1 MINNLTHSNR
11 DNATE
16 ERNVKPLVF
25 LMTVMA
31 WLTLGIGV
39 VLCLL
44 NLHYFSDQNLQLM
57 IGIGFLVGSVQIYV
71 IRTAIH
77 LVNNRASSSK
87 KQT

>member
-1 MINNLTHSNR
+1 MINNMTHSNR

-16 ERNVKPLVF
+16 ERNVKPLVY

-39 VLCLL
+39 ILCLL
-44 NLHYFSDQNLQLM
+44 NLHHFSDKNLHLM
-57 IGIGFLVGSVQIYV
+57 IGIGCLVGSVQIYV

-77 LVNNRASSSK
+77 LVNNRSSSMK
-87 KQT
+87 KRG